1 MAHPDNAGNNIAAL
15 PGATGYGWKK
25 YVTEDYT
32 GDFGNSGDDIILMR
46 YAEVLLSYLEAKI
59 ENGDLI
65 DQDLLDQTINQ
76 VRGREAVMMPMV
88 TETDP
93 AMLTE
98 ILRRERRVEF
108 CIERTIRYMDIRRWG
123 IYEEVMNRQ
132 FYGMKLTDD
141 PANYTDYSV
150 ETSGP
155 MSGHYKVIDK
165 TGSITE
171 DMELIPIPLSEIDIN
186 PALEQNPGY

>member
-1 MAHPDNAGNNIAAL
+1 ML
-15 PGATGYGWKK
+15 
-25 YVTEDYT
+25 
-32 GDFGNSGDDIILMR
+32 R

-59 ENGDLI
+59 ENGDI
-65 DQDLLDQTINQ
+65 INQDLLDQTINEI
-76 VRGREAVMMPMV
+76 RGREAVMMPMV

-93 AMLTE
+93 AKLTE

-123 IYEEVMNRQ
+123 IFEEVMNKQ

-165 TGSITE
+165 TGSITA